1 MRLYIY
7 IGLAVSVLLG
17 AGWWSVKLYNA
28 GKDSVVEKLKDDK
41 ITILKEGRKIDEN
54 VLSTDDD
61 GLTCILLDNCPSDK
75 PL

>member
-7 IGLAVSVLLG
+7 IGLAITVLLG
-17 AGWWSVKLYNA
+17 GAYWSITLYNA
-28 GKDSVVEKLKDDK
+28 GKTSVVEKLKDDK
-41 ITILKEGRKIDEN
+41 IVILKEGRRIDEN
-54 VLSTDDD
+54 VLSADDD

>member
-7 IGLAVSVLLG
+7 IGLAVAVLMG

>member
-7 IGLAVSVLLG
+7 IGLAVAVLLG

>member
-7 IGLAVSVLLG
+7 IGLAFAVLTALAFG
-17 AGWWSVKLYNA
+17 YASAYKSGKESIVTKLQ
-28 GKDSVVEKLKDDK
+28 EDK

>member
-7 IGLAVSVLLG
+7 IGLAITVLLG
-17 AGWWSVKLYNA
+17 AAWWSVTLYNA
-28 GKDSVVEKLKDDK
+28 GKNSVVEKLKDDK
-41 ITILKEGRKIDEN
+41 ITILKEGRKIDEK

>member
-7 IGLAVSVLLG
+7 IGLAVAVLLG
-17 AGWWSVKLYNA
+17 GAYWSVTLYNA
-28 GKDSVVEKLKDDK
+28 GKNAVVDKLKDDR
-41 ITILKEGRKIDEN
+41 ITILKEGRKIDES

-61 GLTCILLDNCPSDK
+61 GLTCILLDNCKSDK

>member
-7 IGLAVSVLLG
+7 IGLAVAVLLG
-17 AGWWSVKLYNA
+17 GAYWSVTLYNA
-28 GKDSVVEKLKDDK
+28 GKNAVVEKLKDDR
-41 ITILKEGRKIDEN
+41 ITILKEGRKTDGS
-54 VLSTDDD
+54 VLSADDD

>member
-7 IGLAVSVLLG
+7 IGLAVAVLLG
-17 AGWWSVKLYNA
+17 AGWWSLTLYNA

>member
-1 MRLYIY
+1 MRLYLIMGA
-7 IGLAVSVLLG
+7 IIAAVLCFGYYSLT
-17 AGWWSVKLYNA
+17 LYNA
-28 GKDSVVEKLKDDK
+28 GKDAVVSKLQEDK

-75 PL
+75 TL

>member
-7 IGLAVSVLLG
+7 IGLAVTVLLG

>member
-1 MRLYIY
+1 MRLYLIVGG
-7 IGLAVSVLLG
+7 IIAAVLG
-17 AGWWSVKLYNA
+17 FSYYSLTLYNA
-28 GKDSVVEKLKDDK
+28 GKDAVVSKLQEDK
-41 ITILKEGRKIDEN
+41 ITILKEGRQIDEN

>member
-1 MRLYIY
+1 MRRYIY
-7 IGLAVSVLLG
+7 IGLAVAVLLG
-17 AGWWSVKLYNA
+17 GSYWSITLYNA
-28 GKDSVVEKLKDDK
+28 GKNAVVEKLKDDR

>member
-7 IGLAVSVLLG
+7 IGLAVAVLLG

-28 GKDSVVEKLKDDK
+28 GKDSVVEKLKDEK

>member
-7 IGLAVSVLLG
+7 IGLAFAVLLG

>member
-7 IGLAVSVLLG
+7 IGLALAVLLG

>member
-7 IGLAVSVLLG
+7 IGLALAVLLG

-61 GLTCILLDNCPSDK
+61 GLTCILLDNCPNDK